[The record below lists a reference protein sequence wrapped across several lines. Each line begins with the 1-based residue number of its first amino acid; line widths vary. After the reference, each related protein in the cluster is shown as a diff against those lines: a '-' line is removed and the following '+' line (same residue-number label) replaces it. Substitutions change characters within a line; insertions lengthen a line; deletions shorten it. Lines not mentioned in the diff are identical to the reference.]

1 MVVITLVLI
10 VLSAR
15 SLILHLKCGTKQ
27 AWSRFIT
34 AIEQW
39 EGETLQLFVIPY
51 GEALIHR
58 YYREGII
65 QLASLPQVTGISC
78 QTNLS
83 FPADEW
89 LNELR
94 TAPALI
100 NKIKVWASFH
110 PEMTSVE
117 KFVRQLHTLHNAGI
131 QVCAGAVGNPC
142 WQKIYLLICEILFHR
157 IFICLLMPCRG

>member
-1 MVVITLVLI
+1 LFC
-10 VLSAR
+10 
-15 SLILHLKCGTKQ
+15 IL
-27 AWSRFIT
+27 
-34 AIEQW
+34 IEQW

-117 KFVRQLHTLHNAGI
+117 KFVRQLHTLMSLEPAIAALSGFVFLGEQLLWSQWLALSVIIMASIGCTYTAQKNRKA
-131 QVCAGAVGNPC
+131 AV
-142 WQKIYLLICEILFHR
+142 
-157 IFICLLMPCRG
+157 